1 MRVNAEQSA
10 PIPEGQRRQRAAR
23 RGEAARGT
31 TGEGAGSR
39 TPDPAPGRKH
49 DRHDRNDSGNDRKQE
64 KKHEKQERRRRGR
77 PSRSAVYR
85 NIPKGRLSWLLLK
98 DTVTS
103 CSEHRVMGMAAEAAF
118 FTLLSLPP
126 LLLGLIGLL
135 SSLDAVAGTT
145 ALPTVRGHILEL
157 SGAMLSDRG
166 VDEVI
171 TPLINDLVSGPRPD
185 VMSFGFIVAL
195 WSGSRAMNVFVG
207 TITVMYGLDGHR
219 NPATTRLLAFS
230 MYVVSMVVGAIAVPA
245 MVIGPGVVA
254 EWVPQLSGA
263 LRYTYWPL
271 LLLLCVSFLT
281 TLYHVSVP
289 VRSPW
294 REDIPGALVA
304 LTIWAA
310 CAYALKAYLRAT
322 VEGPSMYGSLAVP
335 VAILLWLALSAF
347 AVLVGAALNAA
358 VDRIWPTATTA
369 AARAESERAR
379 AAAGAAMAAAVKSRR
394 SRAEAQG
401 IPEPDDPMVTARRW
415 AKAWQR
421 GELREELERLRRAG
435 DDRRRRI
442 RGTDR
447 RGAKSVTVRAG
458 SRGKG
463 SSTVRRSRLR
473 HGSGHGRDKS
483 RE

>member
-10 PIPEGQRRQRAAR
+10 PIPEGQRRQRAAE
-23 RGEAARGT
+23 RGEAPRGT
-31 TGEGAGSR
+31 TGDGARGR
-39 TPDPAPGRKH
+39 TPDPGPGTRH
-49 DRHDRNDSGNDRKQE
+49 DRHDRKQE
-64 KKHEKQERRRRGR
+64 KKREKQERRRLGR

-245 MVIGPGVVA
+245 MVIGPGMVA

-358 VDRIWPTATTA
+358 VDRIWPTATIA

-379 AAAGAAMAAAVKSRR
+379 AAAAAAMAAAVKSRR

-421 GELREELERLRRAG
+421 GELREELERMRRAG